1 MHEKLLTLVMA
12 LSLHAGAL
20 AQSPL
25 PLDDAE
31 LAQVSGGDGVGIAVH
46 LVMND
51 PSIPGMIQNRRTW
64 GFRDQNG
71 DSTYLVFQNLHG
83 KIDMFAL
90 GIDIEKKPDG
100 GDYVA
105 LTMPTHLRFTNFGL
119 DSISAQIDPAGPVTG
134 SIGGFNIDGNL
145 SMQGQMRFWA
155 H

>member
-1 MHEKLLTLVMA
+1 MLRKLLAVMIA
-12 LSLHAGAL
+12 LCLHVEAS
-20 AQSPL
+20 AQAPL

-31 LAQVSGGDGVGIAVH
+31 LAQVTGGDGVGIAVH
-46 LVMND
+46 LVLND
-51 PSIPGMIQNRRTW
+51 PSIPGMTPNRRTW
-64 GFRDQNG
+64 GFKDGNG
-71 DSTYLVFQNLHG
+71 DSTYLVFQNMHG

-105 LTMPTHLRFTNFGL
+105 LTLPTHLRFTDFGV
-119 DSISAQIDPAGPVTG
+119 DSISAQIDPAAPVSG
-134 SIGGFNIDGNL
+134 SIGSFNIDGNL